1 MLIEIDFNSDEAIY
15 IQLRNQIIMGIA
27 TSTIHEGDTLPSV
40 RQLADNIGINMHT
53 VNKAYNVLRQE
64 GFLQLDRRRGAVIC
78 IDEDKLEALQDLKE
92 QLSGL
97 DLGEK
102 LLIPCSMLKGDE
114 EIFLDDMTLEELS
127 DIKTAVSE
135 AVTNAIIHGYEIYG
149 VEEEELLAEKI
160 TEGLAVMPQVFL
172 HGRIEGDVLELLIR
186 DEGCGIA
193 DIEQAMEPL
202 YTTKPDLDRSG
213 MGFSFMEAFM
223 DDLEVESVL
232 GQGTTVHMK
241 KKLGTTSWIEQE
253 E

>member
-1 MLIEIDFNSDEAIY
+1 MDTKRNTGKETKKMVKNEMDLRFDARSENEAFA
-15 IQLRNQIIMGIA
+15 RVAVAGFV
-27 TSTIHEGDTLPSV
+27 SV
-40 RQLADNIGINMHT
+40 LN
-53 VNKAYNVLRQE
+53 
-64 GFLQLDRRRGAVIC
+64 
-78 IDEDKLEALQDLKE
+78 
-92 QLSGL
+92 
-97 DLGEK
+97 
-102 LLIPCSMLKGDE
+102 P
-114 EIFLDDMTLEELS
+114 TLEELS

-149 VEEEELLAEKI
+149 VEEDELLAEKI

>member
-1 MLIEIDFNSDEAIY
+1 MDTKRNTGKETKKMVKNEMDLRFDARSENEAFA
-15 IQLRNQIIMGIA
+15 RVAVAGFV
-27 TSTIHEGDTLPSV
+27 SV
-40 RQLADNIGINMHT
+40 LN
-53 VNKAYNVLRQE
+53 
-64 GFLQLDRRRGAVIC
+64 
-78 IDEDKLEALQDLKE
+78 
-92 QLSGL
+92 
-97 DLGEK
+97 
-102 LLIPCSMLKGDE
+102 P
-114 EIFLDDMTLEELS
+114 TLEELS

-186 DEGCGIA
+186 DEGCG
-193 DIEQAMEPL
+193 MEPL